1 MIAHRRPIALS
12 VARSAAPWLV
22 LFGLL
27 GFGVAPACGDD
38 SWQPLMRHLPAH
50 ANVLVMVNAE
60 KVRASKFAQQ
70 SQWMSADNVHA
81 PLPSILPRQ
90 DMQRCLLAARLN
102 LASFSPR
109 WEAAVLETNRDE
121 SLAQFAAK
129 IDGKREQLGTVEA
142 VRLPFDSYLV
152 KLAPGTFGVLGPAD
166 RQLAAKWGRDSVAQ
180 SINSPYLLKIAT
192 FPETVGTEIMLGLDL
207 RDAIDLEALRQAA
220 AESPAVREAKVSP
233 ETAADVLSSIEGVA
247 LGVIVRDEA
256 DGVIRVD
263 FTRDPAPLAPALK
276 KLLLE
281 RLARHGAMLDEF
293 DSWTISVKGK
303 TAYFGGKFTPTG
315 LARVLSL
322 VEPSIPAAPSPEP
335 AAATTTTTTTTT
347 TPSPPTKLTQ
357 SQAAAKA
364 STIVVRSQ
372 DHYKKVSELVTA
384 VRFPTLDLKTEK
396 FGIWIDKQARRID
409 ELPVLNVDPELLD
422 YSQGAAKSL
431 RVSAAKLRGATI
443 RASANQRNTYS
454 YGNYYG
460 GSVES
465 DARIQGRMEKAA
477 GDLDHVDIMR
487 MIDDETAAIR
497 RRMTERYGVEF

>member
-1 MIAHRRPIALS
+1 MIAHRRLIAHS
-12 VARSAAPWLV
+12 VACSAAPLLV
-22 LFGLL
+22 LVVLF
-27 GFGVAPACGDD
+27 GFGVAPARAD
-38 SWQPLMRHLPAH
+38 SWQPLLRHLPAH
-50 ANVLVMVNAE
+50 ANVLVMVHAD

-70 SQWMSADNVHA
+70 ARWMSADNVHA

-90 DMQRCLLAARLN
+90 DVQRCLLAARLN
-102 LASFSPR
+102 LASFAPR
-109 WEAAVLETNRDE
+109 WEAAVLETNGDE

-129 IDGKREQLGTVEA
+129 IDGKREQVGTIDA

-152 KLAPGTFGVLGPAD
+152 KLATNTFGVLGPAD
-166 RQLAAKWGRDSVAQ
+166 RQLAAKWGRESVAQ

-192 FPETVGTEIMLGLDL
+192 FPQTVGTEIMLGLDL
-207 RDAIDLEALRQAA
+207 RDAIDLESLRQVTADSLA
-220 AESPAVREAKVSP
+220 LREAKVSP
-233 ETAADVLSSIEGVA
+233 DTAADVLSSIEGVA

-256 DGVIRVD
+256 DGVIRID
-263 FTRDPAPLAPALK
+263 FTRDPAQLAPALK

-293 DSWTISVKGK
+293 ENWTLEVKGK

-322 VEPSIPAAPSPEP
+322 VEPSIPAAPSTEP
-335 AAATTTTTTTTT
+335 AAATATTAA
-347 TPSPPTKLTQ
+347 PPTKLTQ
-357 SQAAAKA
+357 SQSATKA
-364 STIVVRSQ
+364 SAIVVRSQ
-372 DHYKKVSELVTA
+372 EHYKKVSELVTA

-409 ELPVLNVDPELLD
+409 ELPVLNVDPDLLD

-454 YGNYYG
+454 YGYYYG
-460 GSVES
+460 GNIES

-477 GDLDHVDIMR
+477 GDLEHVDIMR